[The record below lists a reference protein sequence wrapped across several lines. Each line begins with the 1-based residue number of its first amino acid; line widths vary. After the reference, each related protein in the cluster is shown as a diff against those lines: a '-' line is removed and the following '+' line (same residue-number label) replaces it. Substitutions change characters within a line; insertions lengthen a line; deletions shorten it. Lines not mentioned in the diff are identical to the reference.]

1 MKNSLIFLITT
12 TTNAVASNGIIPLQ
26 TIARRR
32 GNVVEQSGN
41 SIVLNR
47 PGYYKINGSV
57 TVSAQTAGIVT
68 IEAEKSG
75 IAIPGITSSE
85 TITTATTEVRTL
97 NISGIIR
104 VVCAE
109 GAASITLVNTGVAIN
124 ETNVSLDIEY
134 LG

>member
-1 MKNSLIFLITT
+1 MKNSLIYLITT

-41 SIVLNR
+41 SVILNR

-57 TVSAQTAGIVT
+57 TFNAPAAGVAT
-68 IEAEKSG
+68 VKTQKNG
-75 IAIPGITSSE
+75 VDIPGLTAST
-85 TITTATTEVRTL
+85 TITTANTEERTL
-97 NISGIIR
+97 NINGVIR
-104 VVCAE
+104 VVCGE
-109 GAASITLVNTGVAIN
+109 SAASITLINSGVAIS